1 MTAAEG
7 LATPAPGLPRRL
19 ASMVYE
25 SLLMLGTL
33 AVLLLL
39 PHLLIGHFLHR
50 VASPLIL
57 WAHLFLVLV
66 VYFAWFWTHGGQT
79 LAMRAWRLRV
89 VTRTGRAVSPT
100 QALLR
105 FLLAWPSLGIFGIGL
120 IWALVDPEKQFL
132 HDRLAGT
139 RIVFLR
145 S

>member
-57 WAHLFLVLV
+57 WAHLFLVLA

>member
-1 MTAAEG
+1 MKH
-7 LATPAPGLPRRL
+7 
-19 ASMVYE
+19 
-25 SLLMLGTL
+25 SLSSKHVT
-33 AVLLLL
+33 
-39 PHLLIGHFLHR
+39 
-50 VASPLIL
+50 IL
-57 WAHLFLVLV
+57 SLCLFLVLA
-66 VYFAWFWTHGGQT
+66 VYFAWCWTHGGQT

-89 VTRTGRAVSPT
+89 VTRTGRAVNPT